1 MYTSALTTFKQ
12 YLTLTVNLFF
22 FFFQHMLS
30 ENIAIINFLRKYVDI
45 VIYRSAEKLI

>member
-12 YLTLTVNLFF
+12 YLTLTVNLF

>member
-22 FFFQHMLS
+22 FQHMLS
-30 ENIAIINFLRKYVDI
+30 ENIAIINFLRKYVDN